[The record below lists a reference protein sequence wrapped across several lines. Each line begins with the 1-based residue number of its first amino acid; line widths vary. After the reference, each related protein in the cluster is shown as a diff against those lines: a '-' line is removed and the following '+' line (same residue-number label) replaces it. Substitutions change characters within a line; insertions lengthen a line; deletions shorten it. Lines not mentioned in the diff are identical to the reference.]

1 MVLENLL
8 EIINEIN
15 RSEISLANR
24 KKAQP
29 LSLIELEHH
38 PDDRVQFNGF
48 FSVTEYQRH
57 LINAHESF
65 KYLLQELEEYE
76 FARTFE
82 IMRVLRLKID
92 ELEALFD
99 PAHEE
104 LRFVPVVLNRSV
116 RKFSQD
122 EYLERNKKKRAYFF
136 R

>member
-1 MVLENLL
+1 MPVN
-8 EIINEIN
+8 
-15 RSEISLANR
+15 SEHMFGIACNSSMPMFSA
-24 KKAQP
+24 

-104 LRFVPVVLNRSV
+104 LGTLPRR
-116 RKFSQD
+116 
-122 EYLERNKKKRAYFF
+122 ERY
-136 R
+136 